1 MLDRAILA
9 FSEMREFR
17 VFACVKLLEPDM
29 NWFAEPA

>member
-1 MLDRAILA
+1 LYAMLDRAILA
-9 FSEMREFR
+9 FSEMR